1 MARIRKFKDI
11 WRIVKE
17 SVLDFW
23 EADPFNHAA
32 AIAFYT
38 IFSLPAVLI
47 IIISLAGYLFGPES
61 ARQELYDGITRAVGE
76 NPAERVQDIVEK
88 SNIAEPSTIANLIG
102 IGILLFS
109 ATTVFTILQHALNQ
123 IWRVM
128 EKPSK
133 SSLIKLAID
142 RGISFLMV
150 ILLGAIMAASVL
162 LDTLLVLMN
171 DYLDSALPETEFIQ
185 GLDHFFN
192 LANYLISTVVI
203 AMIFALIF
211 KILPDVIVKWKDVL
225 IGAIVT
231 TLLFILGKYLMGLY
245 LSTTSMTSAY
255 GAAGSLVILLMWV
268 YYSAFIL
275 LYGANFTK
283 IHAKVSGR
291 PTVPRKRAVS
301 YRIQQTELEEEQPS
315 S

>member
-1 MARIRKFKDI
+1 MARIRKLKDL
-11 WRIVKE
+11 WRIIKD
-17 SVLDFW
+17 SVVDFW
-23 EADPFNHAA
+23 EADPMNHAA

-47 IIISLAGYLFGPES
+47 IIISIAGSFFGKES
-61 ARQELYDGITRAVGE
+61 VREELYVNIADTVGQDS
-76 NPAERVQDIVEK
+76 ADRVQAIIENTSV
-88 SNIAEPSTIANLIG
+88 AEPSTIANLVG

-109 ATTVFTILQHALNQ
+109 ATTVFTILQHSLNQ

-128 EKPSK
+128 EKPNK

-162 LDTLLVLMN
+162 LDTALVLIN
-171 DYLDSALPETEFIQ
+171 DYLDSALPEKKFI
-185 GLDHFFN
+185 LDLDYFFN
-192 LANYLISTVVI
+192 LANYLLSTVVI
-203 AMIFALIF
+203 TLIFTFIF

-231 TLLFILGKYLMGLY
+231 SVLFLIGKYLMGLY

-283 IHAKVSGR
+283 IHAKYSGR
-291 PTVPRKRAVS
+291 PIVPRKRAVA
-301 YRIQQTELEEEQPS
+301 YKIREADFFEES
-315 S
+315 

>member
-1 MARIRKFKDI
+1 MARIKRLKDV
-11 WRIVKE
+11 WRIVKD
-17 SVLDFW
+17 SLIDFW
-23 EADPFNHAA
+23 EAHPLNHAA

-47 IIISLAGYLFGPES
+47 IIISIAGSFFGKES
-61 ARQELYDGITRAVGE
+61 VREELYVNIADTVGK
-76 NPAERVQDIVEK
+76 NSAERVQAIIENTSV
-88 SNIAEPSTIANLIG
+88 AEPSTIANLIG

-109 ATTVFTILQHALNQ
+109 ATTVFTILQHSLNE

-128 EKPSK
+128 QKPEK
-133 SSLIKLAID
+133 SSIIKLAID

-150 ILLGAIMAASVL
+150 LLLGAIMAASVL
-162 LDTLLVLMN
+162 LDTALVLTS
-171 DYLDSALPETEFIQ
+171 DYLDSTLPEKKFVL
-185 GLDHFFN
+185 GLDYFFN

-203 AMIFALIF
+203 TLIFTFIF
-211 KILPDVIVKWKDVL
+211 KILPDVVVKWKDVL
-225 IGAIVT
+225 IGAMVT
-231 TLLFILGKYLMGLY
+231 TLLFLFGKYLMGLY

-283 IHAKVSGR
+283 IHAKYSGR
-291 PTVPRKRAVS
+291 PTLPRSRAVA
-301 YRIQQTELEEEQPS
+301 YQIREAEIREG
-315 S
+315 

>member
-1 MARIRKFKDI
+1 MARIRKFNDI
-11 WRIVKE
+11 WRIGKD

-23 EADPFNHAA
+23 EADPLSHAA
-32 AIAFYT
+32 AIAFYA

-47 IIISLAGYLFGPES
+47 IIISVAGYLFGAES
-61 ARQELYDGITRAVGE
+61 ARQELYDGISNAIGGGT
-76 NPAERVQDIVEK
+76 AERVQGIIENT
-88 SNIAEPSTIANLIG
+88 SIAEPSTLANLIG

-109 ATTVFTILQHALNQ
+109 ATTVFTVLQHSLNQ

-133 SSLIKLAID
+133 SSIIKLAID

-150 ILLGAIMAASVL
+150 LLLGAIMAASVL
-162 LDTLLVLMN
+162 LDTALVLIN
-171 DYLDSALPETEFIQ
+171 DYLDSALPERQFI
-185 GLDHFFN
+185 LDLDYFFN
-192 LANYLISTVVI
+192 LANYSISTVVI
-203 AMIFALIF
+203 TLIFAMIF
-211 KILPDVIVKWKDVL
+211 KILPDVVVKWKDVL

-231 TLLFILGKYLMGLY
+231 TLLFVFGKYLMGLY

-268 YYSAFIL
+268 YYSSFIL

-301 YRIQQTELEEEQPS
+301 YRIEEAATEDR
-315 S
+315 